1 MRFHFGAAGLPH
13 HLKHGRS
20 PALPK
25 TVAFDQPLQSLMREA
40 EIEFLRRVIPPWQ
53 SAMGL
58 RTVLDLGCGVGY
70 FSALLRDLGFEVTA
84 TDSRAE
90 NIAEARGR
98 HPGIDFSVANAEDPS
113 LSSLGRFDIVFCF
126 GLLYHLENPFRV
138 IRNLHA
144 LTGKLLLIESMSV
157 PNEQPFLFVLDEPA
171 GVDQSMGAV
180 SFYPSDGAILKMVYR
195 AGFPHVY
202 QFRELPNHENYRAS
216 VGRECMRT
224 MFAASLQ
231 PLDSALL
238 RAANEPMPSGDLW
251 TTDPTGITRVLRRIR
266 LKLKRSR
273 MLKRS

>member
-1 MRFHFGAAGLPH
+1 M
-13 HLKHGRS
+13 
-20 PALPK
+20 PK

-58 RTVLDLGCGVGY
+58 RTALDLGCGVGY
-70 FSALLRDLGFEVTA
+70 FSALLRDLGFELTA
-84 TDSRAE
+84 TDFRAE
-90 NIAEARGR
+90 NIAEARSR
-98 HPGIDFSVANAEDPS
+98 HSGIDFRIADAEDPT
-113 LSSLGRFDIVFCF
+113 LSSLGKFDLVFCF

-144 LTGKLLLIESMSV
+144 LTGKLLLLESMAV
-157 PNEQPFLFVLDEPA
+157 PNEHPFLFVLDEPA

-180 SFYPSDGAILKMVYR
+180 SFYPSDGAIIKMAFR

-216 VGRECMRT
+216 VGRECTRT

-231 PLDSALL
+231 PLDSKLL
-238 RAANEPMPSGDLW
+238 RATAEPMPSGDLW
-251 TTDPTGITRVLRRIR
+251 TTDPTGISRVLRRIR
-266 LKLKRSR
+266 QKLKRSR